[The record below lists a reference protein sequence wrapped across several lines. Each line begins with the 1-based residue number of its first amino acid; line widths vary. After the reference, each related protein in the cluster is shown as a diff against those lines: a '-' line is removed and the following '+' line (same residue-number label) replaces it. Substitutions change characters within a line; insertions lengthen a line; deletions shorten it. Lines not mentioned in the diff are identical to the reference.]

1 MSGWAVRVAP
11 ERLSPWNPEWALA
24 GPGVGGTTLEHR
36 VGGPERGLGG
46 EWTAPDVRSAPELV
60 QGLRVGRMGEVE
72 PWALARLRALR
83 GSLGESSVSSRAG
96 WVARGQGHWGGCA

>member
-1 MSGWAVRVAP
+1 MSGWAVRAP
-11 ERLSPWNPEWALA
+11 VTLEPRMGPSWAW
-24 GPGVGGTTLEHR
+24 GGGGNTLEHR

-83 GSLGESSVSSRAG
+83 GSLGESLVSSQAG
-96 WVARGQGHWGGCA
+96 WVALGQGHWGGCA